1 MTKVKNIVFDMGNVL
16 LEWNA
21 RKNIE
26 RVEPNLQR
34 ADILQQEIFTSGVWE
49 KQDTADLTVDQAM
62 ELVKSRLDESY
73 HVAIQQIFKDWY
85 HHIEIYKD
93 VQDFAIQ
100 LSQQGYAIYI
110 LSNTSDVYYA
120 IEKAGLLPISQ
131 VLSGKVL
138 SFEEKCMKPD
148 PAIFQ
153 ILFDRYQLSPTQSV
167 FIDDIAGNI
176 QVAESLGM
184 TGIQCQNSQQVIDD
198 LQRLLKIVI

>member
-1 MTKVKNIVFDMGNVL
+1 MTKIKNIVFDMGNVL

-131 VLSGKVL
+131 VLAGKVL

-153 ILFDRYQLSPTQSV
+153 ILFDRYQLSPAESV

-184 TGIQCQNSQQVIDD
+184 TGIQCQNSQQVVDD
-198 LQRLLKIVI
+198 LQKLLGIS

>member
-1 MTKVKNIVFDMGNVL
+1 MKKIKNIVFDMGNVL

-131 VLSGKVL
+131 VLAGKVL

-153 ILFDRYQLSPTQSV
+153 ILFDRYQLSPAESV

-184 TGIQCQNSQQVIDD
+184 TGIQCQNSQQVVDD
-198 LQRLLKIVI
+198 LQKLLGIS

>member
-1 MTKVKNIVFDMGNVL
+1 MTKIKNIVFDMGNVL

-85 HHIEIYKD
+85 HHIEIYRD

-131 VLSGKVL
+131 VLAGKVL

-153 ILFDRYQLSPTQSV
+153 ILFDRYQLSPAESV

-184 TGIQCQNSQQVIDD
+184 TGIQCQNSQQVVDD
-198 LQRLLKIVI
+198 LQKLLGIS

>member
-1 MTKVKNIVFDMGNVL
+1 MTTIKNIVFDMGNVL

-26 RVEPNLQR
+26 QVESDPQR

-49 KQDTADLTVDQAM
+49 KQDTADLTVDQAV
-62 ELVKSRLDESY
+62 ELVQSRLDESY
-73 HVAIQQIFKDWY
+73 HASIEKIFKDWY
-85 HHIEIYKD
+85 HHIEIYED
-93 VQDFAIQ
+93 VQKFAIQ
-100 LSQQGYAIYI
+100 LSQQGYPIYI
-110 LSNTSDVYYA
+110 LSNTSDVYYD
-120 IEKAGLLPISQ
+120 IEEAGLLPISQ
-131 VLSGKVL
+131 VLAGKVL

-153 ILFDRYQLSPTQSV
+153 ILFARYQLSPAESV

-184 TGIQCQNSQQVIDD
+184 TGIQCQNSKQVIAD
-198 LQRLLKIVI
+198 LQKLLGIS